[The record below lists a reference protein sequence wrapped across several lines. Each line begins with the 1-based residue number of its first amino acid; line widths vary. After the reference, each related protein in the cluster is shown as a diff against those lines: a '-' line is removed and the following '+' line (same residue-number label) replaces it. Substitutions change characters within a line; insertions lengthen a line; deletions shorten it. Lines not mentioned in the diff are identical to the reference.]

1 MPSFYDQLKA
11 AQFENRTSDPSS
23 ATGRFWIRTDTSP
36 VVVKFYNGT
45 TQKTFVTTDDTQT
58 LTGKTLTGNIAVN
71 LVSGSA
77 TVTLPT
83 TTSTLATL
91 ALAETLTN
99 KTLTTPILTAPTID
113 AASMTEQGSTPSSPS
128 SGTRKLYVK
137 TDGKAYLLDSAGTET
152 QLGSGGAGGIN
163 YISNP
168 DAETATT
175 GWTAYADAAAT
186 TPVDGTGGS
195 PTAAISRVTSSP
207 LRGAAM
213 FRLTKDAANR
223 QGEGV
228 GYAFTI
234 ATADKAKVL
243 NVSFEYQP
251 SSAFTAGNSSDIRVW
266 IYDVTNSALIPVSP
280 YTIQG
285 GSGATQKFSGTFQ
298 SSPSSTSYR
307 LIFHIATTNASAWTF
322 DFDNV
327 VVGPQ
332 IILYGAPI
340 TDWTAYTPTLN
351 SNTNVVGTDSF
362 YRRIGD
368 SLQVWSRITYNGVGD
383 ASTFTVSIPSG
394 LTIDSNKIAISVGKN
409 KFGTGTW
416 YDASADYNTLDVM
429 YASDTAIKCIL
440 DQDTA
445 FLQSSAIASGDEV
458 NLIFQVPITGWSSSV
473 QMSNDTDTRV
483 VALRASGN
491 AASASSGNPV
501 IFPTADYDTHGA
513 YNTSTGRYTA
523 PVSGI
528 YRVHG
533 YLTSGNATITVSVY
547 VNASSV
553 IDAGLTDGNGEGMY
567 TGSVKVNAGDVI
579 DLRPN
584 GTLDVAAGSTLHIE
598 RLSGPAAVA
607 ATESVQAKY
616 KLTGAS
622 TNGSV
627 TAGSTEVMDFNSKV
641 FDSHNAV
648 TTGASWKFTAPVSG
662 VYEVSALITGATD
675 TWGSSTG
682 NYQMELYKNGS
693 AVEVMAN
700 MRPESSAVV
709 PSVKGAGYLSLIP
722 GDYVDVRITLTNS
735 SGGTNAF
742 DTGTPSNNWVVVR
755 RVGNYS

>member
-83 TTSTLATL
+83 NTSTLATL

-394 LTIDSNKIAISVGKN
+394 LTIDSNKIALSVGKN

-429 YASDTAIKCIL
+429 YASDTAVKCIL

-483 VALRASGN
+483 VSLRASGDP
-491 AASASSGNPV
+491 ASASSGNPV

-528 YRVHG
+528 YQVYG
-533 YLTSGNATITVSVY
+533 YINSANAAVTVSIY
-547 VNASSV
+547 VNAVSSCA
-553 IDAGLTDGNGEGMY
+553 AGTTDSNGECAF
-567 TGSVKVNAGDVI
+567 TGSVKVNAGDII
-579 DLRPN
+579 DLRPG
-584 GTLDVAAGSTLHIE
+584 GTLDATSTSILNIS

-607 ATESVQAKY
+607 ATESVSAKY
-616 KLTGAS
+616 KISGGTANS
-622 TNGSV
+622 AI
-627 TAGSTEVMDFNSKV
+627 AGSATEVMDYDTKV
-641 FDSHNAV
+641 WDSHNAV
-648 TTGASWKFTAPVSG
+648 TVGASWKFTAPVSG
-662 VYEVSALITGATD
+662 VYSVEAAVSGSSDSWSTTNTGWACILYLNGSSDTTLGTVRATNTTAWTPSTGGATKIRLLAGD
-675 TWGSSTG
+675 YIDIRCTNSNSST
-682 NYQMELYKNGS
+682 NNL
-693 AVEVMAN
+693 
-700 MRPESSAVV
+700 
-709 PSVKGAGYLSLIP
+709 
-722 GDYVDVRITLTNS
+722 
-735 SGGTNAF
+735 
-742 DTGTPSNNWVVVR
+742 DTGSPTNNWVSIV